1 MQEGGELKEKLSIL
15 DKCIIPSTNVRSTR
29 KYVGVLNAPL
39 GGGKKLYMVRGAA
52 INKDWSFFI
61 REGGL

>member
-1 MQEGGELKEKLSIL
+1 MQEGGGELKEKLSML

-29 KYVGVLNAPL
+29 KYVGVLNTPA

-52 INKDWSFFI
+52 INKD
-61 REGGL
+61 